1 MFHLWGIYHRLP
13 TKTVVA
19 ITIWFVKQVIEM
31 RHNMAKE
38 GRKDR
43 QKTRM
48 SANQTNPV
56 SEYPRMKRRPS
67 TGRQC
72 YE

>member
-1 MFHLWGIYHRLP
+1 M
-13 TKTVVA
+13 

-31 RHNMAKE
+31 RYDTAKE

-43 QKTRM
+43 RKTRM

-56 SEYPRMKRRPS
+56 SANTQIKRRLS